1 MKRIA
6 IIFISAFVLNLFWEN
21 LHSFLYNNYLG
32 GKITEFILIRASL
45 FDAILVTIM
54 VLPFIYLFSLKNKSW
69 LIIVIGIVVAIFN
82 EWYGLST
89 GRWTYNSLMPIVPMI
104 KVGLTPTFQLGVLGY
119 ITYRFQKVILLHNFF
134 AKRHRV
140 RYYL

>member
-1 MKRIA
+1 M
-6 IIFISAFVLNLFWEN
+6 
-21 LHSFLYNNYLG
+21 G

-45 FDAILVTIM
+45 FDAILVTII

-69 LIIVIGIVVAIFN
+69 LIIVIGIVVAILN

-119 ITYRFQKVILLHNFF
+119 ITYRFQKVIVTPTRGKGTYKHKSEYGVLTVYFNNSKLKKIMDGLIENFPLL
-134 AKRHRV
+134 
-140 RYYL
+140 